1 LREHARQPNLR
12 QRQVAY
18 FKLSEKGR
26 CAVAWV
32 GFEGPM
38 ELRDAVKFALR
49 RSSPEQQPRHERKQE
64 KKEKKD
70 SLKKKQTVLQN

>member
-1 LREHARQPNLR
+1 
-12 QRQVAY
+12 VAY

-70 SLKKKQTVLQN
+70 SLKKNKQSFRTSAFTITGRKYKS